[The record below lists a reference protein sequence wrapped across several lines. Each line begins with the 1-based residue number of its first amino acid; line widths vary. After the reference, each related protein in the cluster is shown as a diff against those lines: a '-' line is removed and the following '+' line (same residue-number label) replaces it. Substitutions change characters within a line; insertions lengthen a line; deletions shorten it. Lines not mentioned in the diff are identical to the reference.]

1 MSALITTRNAVS
13 PFIGFRDLEERINHL
28 LGGNTECVQGAWAP
42 AVDLREDKDHYILE
56 ADLPGVKREDIDVSV
71 TGNVITLKGK
81 RDGEDWKQGDG
92 YRSIERSYGSYQR
105 SFRIPGGVDASK
117 VQAAYENGVLRV
129 TLPKP
134 ENAKPRQI
142 SVEIN

>member
-1 MSALITTRNAVS
+1 MSALITTRNAIS
-13 PFIGFRDLEERINHL
+13 PFLGFRDLEERINQMM
-28 LGGNTECVQGAWAP
+28 GNTAECAVGAWTP
-42 AVDLREDKDHYILE
+42 AVDLREDKEHYILE

-71 TGNVITLKGK
+71 TGNVITIKGK

-92 YRSIERSYGSYQR
+92 FRSIERSYGSYQR

-117 VQAAYENGVLRV
+117 VEASYENGVLRV
-129 TLPKP
+129 SLPKP

-142 SVEIN
+142 QVQVN